1 MLPVVQFLDVGTP
14 LAVQLINE
22 IWTYIPKKSLMRMD
36 KTMDKSDFFINEIWT
51 TMDNMGLV
59 INEIMDNHGQYGAV
73 INGGHGQL
81 WTIWSSH

>member
-1 MLPVVQFLDVGTP
+1 
-14 LAVQLINE
+14 
-22 IWTYIPKKSLMRMD
+22 MD

-59 INEIMDNHGQYGAV
+59 INEIMDNHGQYGVV